1 MWFLQ
6 MTPCTNVCFL
16 LFYCC
21 ACIQSCIC
29 VCVLLVSL
37 VSHTAACF
45 MDHSSHSVSSGM
57 FWPFLAIM
65 EISRRKRTY
74 LILLCLKKKKKSL
87 LFMGLFLSSLQ
98 LHVVFLRGIFNCQS
112 SCSFSKP
119 GSIDLWSLRDLRC
132 HHQHYQVIPLN
143 FFSELGVSKHCKK
156 RGQSWYVHIDK
167 ICFFLPFDVNLNFAR
182 AVCSC
187 AAQLK

>member
-1 MWFLQ
+1 MIS
-6 MTPCTNVCFL
+6 TNDPLHKC
-16 LFYCC
+16 LFF
-21 ACIQSCIC
+21 I
-29 VCVLLVSL
+29 VLLLCMYTVMYMCMCPPRL
-37 VSHTAACF
+37 VGKPYCSMFCGSQLSQCLLWYVLAFFSHNVNIQEEKDIPHITLF
-45 MDHSSHSVSSGM
+45 
-57 FWPFLAIM
+57 
-65 EISRRKRTY
+65 
-74 LILLCLKKKKKSL
+74 KKKKKSL

-156 RGQSWYVHIDK
+156 RGQSWCVHIDK
-167 ICFFLPFDVNLNFAR
+167 ICFFFPLDVNLNFAR

-187 AAQLK
+187 AAQIK